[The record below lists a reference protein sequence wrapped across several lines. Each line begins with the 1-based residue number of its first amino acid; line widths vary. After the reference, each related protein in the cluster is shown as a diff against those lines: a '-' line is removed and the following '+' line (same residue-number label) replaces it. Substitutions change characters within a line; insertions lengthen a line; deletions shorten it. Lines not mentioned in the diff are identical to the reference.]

1 MKGLAIVAA
10 ATAFV
15 SAALLAASAGLDGW
29 TVGALIGV
37 GLVLLGL
44 LRVLL
49 FD

>member
-1 MKGLAIVAA
+1 MKGVAIVAA

-15 SAALLAASAGLDGW
+15 SAVLLASLAGLDGW